1 MLIEIERDAL
11 HFQAISR
18 TGETIDA
25 GTLYKDAR
33 HAPPEASSG
42 PYRLKEYQSQ
52 PASDHDSP
60 AATTERPVVIH
71 EAHTTKR
78 QDTAALR

>member
-11 HFQAISR
+11 HFKAISR

-25 GTLYKDAR
+25 GTLYQDAR
-33 HAPPEASSG
+33 HAQPEA
-42 PYRLKEYQSQ
+42 P
-52 PASDHDSP
+52 
-60 AATTERPVVIH
+60 
-71 EAHTTKR
+71 KR